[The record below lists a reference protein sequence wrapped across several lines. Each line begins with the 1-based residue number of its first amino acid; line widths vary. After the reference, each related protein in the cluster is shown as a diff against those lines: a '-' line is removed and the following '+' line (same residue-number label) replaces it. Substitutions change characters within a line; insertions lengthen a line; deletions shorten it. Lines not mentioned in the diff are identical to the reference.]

1 MRSSRA
7 ASVAS
12 VLCGPAVL
20 AFALISVVSPVAAQ
34 QAGPGAAPPPGRADP
49 KAASRERQG
58 REAMLRSTE
67 LFSVK
72 PPTDGRNAEVAAEQV
87 KQDFTHI
94 QVLRNNI
101 ARHLTAGRPLD
112 YKFIAGE
119 AKEVNKRA
127 NRLRTHLVP
136 QAPDDWAAEPPGTA
150 TLTGDQLTD
159 ALVRLCRR
167 IDSFTENPVFK
178 VLGVVNV
185 EQSAKAASDLQT
197 IIRLSNR
204 IKEDAARL
212 NKAARK

>member
-20 AFALISVVSPVAAQ
+20 AFALVSVVSPAAAQ
-34 QAGPGAAPPPGRADP
+34 PAGPGAAPPPGRADP
-49 KAASRERQG
+49 KAATRERQG
-58 REAMLRSTE
+58 REAMLRSAE
-67 LFSVK
+67 LFTVS
-72 PPTDGRNAEVAAEQV
+72 PPTDERGAEAAAEQV

-94 QVLRNNI
+94 QVLRNKI
-101 ARHLTAGRPLD
+101 ARHLTAARPLD

-119 AKEVNKRA
+119 TKELHKRA
-127 NRLRTHLVP
+127 NRLRAHLIP
-136 QAPDDWAAEPPGTA
+136 QAPGDWAAEPPGTA
-150 TLTGDQLTD
+150 ALTGEQLTE
-159 ALVRLCRR
+159 ALVSLCRR

-185 EQSAKAASDLQT
+185 EESAKAAGDLQT
-197 IIRLSNR
+197 IIRLSSR